1 MTKPFEYLRPST
13 SEEAIALKAKYKDRA
28 RYWAGGTDLMLQ
40 WRAGEVDIDYCIDLT
55 FVPTLNYIENE
66 RDGVRIGAMTSL
78 DALDNAASLNQLME
92 VIGYTA
98 RLMCTKQ
105 TRTISTVGRNMC
117 NASPGA
123 DLSPLFVA
131 LDSEATIMGSDGS
144 RTVLME
150 NFFQGV
156 NETILKDEELLVEI
170 RVPVPDH
177 PREAC
182 YKRVARTFVDI
193 ALISSAVSISSDN
206 GVVTDARISLGS
218 VAPVPIRSRAAE
230 QKLIGSILSEIDDDI
245 LEEIGQLAATD
256 ASPISDIRAG
266 KEYRLDMCTVLTRR
280 SLEESVRN
288 LIRKQI

>member
-1 MTKPFEYLRPST
+1 
-13 SEEAIALKAKYKDRA
+13 
-28 RYWAGGTDLMLQ
+28 MLQ
-40 WRAGEVDIDYCIDLT
+40 WRAGDVDIDYCIDLT

-78 DALDNAASLNQLME
+78 DALDNAASLNQLMK

-105 TRTISTVGRNMC
+105 TRTISTVGGNMC

-266 KEYRLDMCTVLTRR
+266 KVYRLDMCTVLTRR

>member
-78 DALDNAASLNQLME
+78 DTLDNAASLNQLME

-105 TRTISTVGRNMC
+105 TRTISTVGGNMC

-150 NFFQGV
+150 NFFQCV

>member
-105 TRTISTVGRNMC
+105 TRTISTVGGNMC

-131 LDSEATIMGSDGS
+131 LDSEATIMSSDGS

>member
-40 WRAGEVDIDYCIDLT
+40 WRAGDVDIDYCIDLT

-78 DALDNAASLNQLME
+78 DALDNAASLNQLMK

-105 TRTISTVGRNMC
+105 TRTISTVGGNMC

>member
-1 MTKPFEYLRPST
+1 MTKPFKYLRPST

-105 TRTISTVGRNMC
+105 TRTISTVGGNMC

>member
-105 TRTISTVGRNMC
+105 TRTISTVGGNMC

-206 GVVTDARISLGS
+206 GVVTDARISLGA

>member
-105 TRTISTVGRNMC
+105 TRTISTVGGNMC

-144 RTVLME
+144 RTVLIE

-230 QKLIGSILSEIDDDI
+230 QKLIGSILSEIDNDI

>member
-1 MTKPFEYLRPST
+1 MTKPFEYLRPYT

-105 TRTISTVGRNMC
+105 TRTISTVGGNMC

>member
-1 MTKPFEYLRPST
+1 
-13 SEEAIALKAKYKDRA
+13 
-28 RYWAGGTDLMLQ
+28 
-40 WRAGEVDIDYCIDLT
+40 
-55 FVPTLNYIENE
+55 
-66 RDGVRIGAMTSL
+66 
-78 DALDNAASLNQLME
+78 
-92 VIGYTA
+92 
-98 RLMCTKQ
+98 
-105 TRTISTVGRNMC
+105 
-117 NASPGA
+117 
-123 DLSPLFVA
+123 
-131 LDSEATIMGSDGS
+131 
-144 RTVLME
+144 ME

-218 VAPVPIRSRAAE
+218 VARSRAAE

>member
-105 TRTISTVGRNMC
+105 TRTISTVGGNMC

-218 VAPVPIRSRAAE
+218 VAPVPIRSRVAE

>member
-105 TRTISTVGRNMC
+105 TRTISTVGGNMC

-218 VAPVPIRSRAAE
+218 VAPVPIRCRAAE

>member
-105 TRTISTVGRNMC
+105 TRTISTVGGNMC

-288 LIRKQI
+288 LIRKHI

>member
-40 WRAGEVDIDYCIDLT
+40 WRAGEVDIDCCIDLT

-105 TRTISTVGRNMC
+105 TRTISTVGGNMC

>member
-1 MTKPFEYLRPST
+1 MTKPFEYLRPTT

-105 TRTISTVGRNMC
+105 TRTISTVGGNMC

>member
-1 MTKPFEYLRPST
+1 MKKPFEYLRPHT
-13 SEEAIALKAKYKDRA
+13 SEEAIAFKAKHKDRA
-28 RYWAGGTDLMLQ
+28 KYWAGGTDLMLQ

-55 FVPTLNYIENE
+55 YVPTLNYIKNE
-66 RDGVRIGAMTSL
+66 QDGVRIGSMASL
-78 DALDNAASLNQLME
+78 DDLDYAANLNQLME
-92 VIGYTA
+92 VVGYTA

-105 TRTISTVGRNMC
+105 TRTISTVGGNMC

-131 LDSEATIMGSDGS
+131 LDSEATIMGSGGS

-156 NETILKDEELLVEI
+156 NETILKDDELLVEI
-170 RVPVPDH
+170 RVPVSEH
-177 PREAC
+177 PKEAC

-193 ALISSAVSISSDN
+193 ALISSAVSISSNN

-230 QKLIGSILSEIDDDI
+230 QKLIGLILSEIDDDI
-245 LEEIGQLAATD
+245 LEEIGQLATSD
-256 ASPISDIRAG
+256 ASPISDVRAG
-266 KEYRLDMCTVLTRR
+266 KVYRLDMCNVLTRR
-280 SLEESVRN
+280 AIEESVQK
-288 LIRKQI
+288 LIQKQK

>member
-40 WRAGEVDIDYCIDLT
+40 WRAGDVDIDYCIDLT

-105 TRTISTVGRNMC
+105 TRTISTVGGNMC

>member
-98 RLMCTKQ
+98 RQMCTKQ
-105 TRTISTVGRNMC
+105 TRTISTVGGNMC

-206 GVVTDARISLGS
+206 GVVTDARISLGA

-266 KEYRLDMCTVLTRR
+266 KEYRLDMCSVLTRR

>member
-105 TRTISTVGRNMC
+105 TRTISTVGGNMC

-218 VAPVPIRSRAAE
+218 VAPVPIRSRVAE

-288 LIRKQI
+288 LIRKQM